1 VGLLEDTTTNLT
13 LVGQGGQGPLT
24 FGILTGPTNGNL
36 GVLNPNTGGVSY
48 TPNLD
53 YNGDDFFSYTVS
65 DGSLQATGWVSLT
78 VAAVNDAP
86 TLMLATNQVVVLE
99 DSGTVVITD
108 FALMSTGPGNE
119 AGQTITNVA
128 VLNVTNAAL
137 FSVGPVVSSG
147 GTLTFTPA
155 ANSNGAAWVTV
166 QARDNGGAVNGGT
179 NGSGA
184 QSFTIAVMAVND
196 APMAWDQSVTNTEDA
211 AVVIRLVGSDVD
223 GPVTNF
229 NLVGSPARGQLI
241 AQGGAE
247 WVYQPGTNYW
257 GLDSFTFRV
266 DDGRLTSAVATV
278 SVTMTPVNDAPAV
291 SDDTYTLG
299 NGATLDISAPGVL
312 TNDSDP
318 EGDALTA
325 VLVSGP
331 AQGVLELIPAG
342 GFTYTPTNHFSGVET
357 FSYQASDGQTNSG
370 PATVSI
376 GVCNPIQITS
386 VAVSNTVLTVTWNAI
401 VGKQYRLQYKDDW
414 VEGDWTEIEPG
425 VIATGVTAT
434 ETNAIDAVLQ
444 RFYRV
449 KGLGN

>member
-1 VGLLEDTTTNLT
+1 
-13 LVGQGGQGPLT
+13 
-24 FGILTGPTNGNL
+24 
-36 GVLNPNTGGVSY
+36 
-48 TPNLD
+48 
-53 YNGDDFFSYTVS
+53 
-65 DGSLQATGWVSLT
+65 
-78 VAAVNDAP
+78 
-86 TLMLATNQVVVLE
+86 
-99 DSGTVVITD
+99 
-108 FALMSTGPGNE
+108 
-119 AGQTITNVA
+119 
-128 VLNVTNAAL
+128 
-137 FSVGPVVSSG
+137 
-147 GTLTFTPA
+147 
-155 ANSNGAAWVTV
+155 
-166 QARDNGGAVNGGT
+166 
-179 NGSGA
+179 
-184 QSFTIAVMAVND
+184 MAVND

-229 NLVGSPARGQLI
+229 NLAGSPARGQLI

-401 VGKQYRLQYKDDW
+401 VGRQYRLQYKDNW